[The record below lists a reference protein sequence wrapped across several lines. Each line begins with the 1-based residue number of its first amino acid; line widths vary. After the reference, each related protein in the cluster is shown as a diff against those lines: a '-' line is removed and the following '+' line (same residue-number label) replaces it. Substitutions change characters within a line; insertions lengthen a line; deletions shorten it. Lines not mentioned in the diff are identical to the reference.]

1 MNSSSEERYGYAL
14 TKTSRSIL
22 RFLTGYLK
30 RFSIT
35 PEQWTVLKQ
44 VFEHE
49 GISQKE
55 LAAKTDKDP
64 ATLAKIL
71 DNLEKYQLI
80 VRQMNHQDR
89 RSFLIF
95 ITEHGKKLK
104 SEVEKDLE
112 DVFGQVLEGITK
124 EELAMF
130 SSVLTRIE
138 NNARTHTQN

>member
-14 TKTSRSIL
+14 TKTSRAIL

-35 PEQWTVLKQ
+35 PEQWTVLKR
-44 VFEHE
+44 VYEHE

-55 LAAKTDKDP
+55 LAAITDKDP

-71 DNLEKYQLI
+71 DNLEKYRLI

-95 ITEHGKKLK
+95 ITEHGSKLK
-104 SEVEKDLE
+104 NEVEKNLE
-112 DVFGQVLEGITK
+112 HVFGQVLEGITK

-130 SSVLTRIE
+130 SSVLSRIE

>member
-14 TKTSRSIL
+14 TKTSRAIL

-35 PEQWTVLKQ
+35 PEQWTVLKR
-44 VFEHE
+44 VYEHE

-55 LAAKTDKDP
+55 LAAITDKDP

-71 DNLEKYQLI
+71 DNLEKYRLI

-95 ITEHGKKLK
+95 ITEHGSKLK
-104 SEVEKDLE
+104 NEVEKNLE
-112 DVFGQVLEGITK
+112 HVFGQVLEGITK

-130 SSVLTRIE
+130 SNVLSRIE